1 MLDTVKCG
9 LHVQVGNDVSAVKQD
24 VGALKDGMDL
34 CKVSWALLVFTRLW
48 KLSSFVRRNLSR
60 FCKKY
65 IFVNQ
70 AYH

>member
-48 KLSSFVRRNLSR
+48 KLSSFVRRNLSG

-65 IFVNQ
+65 IFVNH